1 MSLCVLKSQHVAD
14 TLDQDSDK
22 MKTYDL
28 ARAEY
33 WMLPALLF
41 ADSDE
46 LVFCPESEDL
56 ASQVRRD

>member
-1 MSLCVLKSQHVAD
+1 LKSQHVAD

-56 ASQVRRD
+56 ASQVSRD